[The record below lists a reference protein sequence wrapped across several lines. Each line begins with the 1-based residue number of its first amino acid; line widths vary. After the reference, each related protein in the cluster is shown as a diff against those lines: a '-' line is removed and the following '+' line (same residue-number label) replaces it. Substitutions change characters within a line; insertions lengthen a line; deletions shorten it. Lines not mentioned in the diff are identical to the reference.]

1 VKAEQVPVT
10 ERTLV
15 WRSYECFN
23 RRAPEAVKPLYTRDC
38 RWSFRHFF
46 GWPENQEYRGHDG
59 LVRLFDD
66 FLSAWGEFE
75 IVPLALWNLGHDRWF
90 IHCQMTATGV
100 SSGVPLQIEF
110 WQSGTVV
117 GGRIDS
123 VEQYT
128 DRDEALAAA
137 GLEPGD
143 L

>member
-1 VKAEQVPVT
+1 VRAQQVPVT

-15 WRSYECFN
+15 R
-23 RRAPEAVKPLYTRDC
+23 
-38 RWSFRHFF
+38 
-46 GWPENQEYRGHDG
+46 

-75 IVPLALWNLGHDRWF
+75 LMPLALWHLGDDRWF
-90 IHCQMTATGV
+90 IHCRMTATGV
-100 SSGVPLQIEF
+100 SSGVPLQMEF
-110 WQSGTVV
+110 WQIGTVAR
-117 GGRIDS
+117 GRIDS

-128 DRDEALAAA
+128 DREGALREA